1 MTQISASS
9 ENPAERRSK
18 TRIQKENETRIL
30 LAALEVFSENGF
42 RGATLDRIAATA
54 KMSKPNLL
62 YYFKNKEE
70 IHVALLTDLL
80 DVWLAPLREISPHG
94 EPADEIG
101 SYIRRKLESS
111 RQFPRESRL
120 FANEMLAGAPH
131 ISDFLQSEL
140 KQLVDEKA
148 AIFQGWIDERRL
160 APCDPRHLLFA
171 IWSTTQHY
179 ADFSVQVRH
188 VLGLQPGDVSYYEEA
203 LSMLETLIL
212 SRLVPPASTDCPA
225 GPFACMLFRGVTHR
239 IVRMR
244 GPVAI
249 LRRHILAGTL
259 VEITSRDL
267 LHGNAVLD
275 RADIDAQVAADT
287 FLVDHLEAALAIDKI
302 GDRLVRRVLTGDVAP
317 AALDA
322 AVLVIP
328 RLGCVVEVQILPF
341 CDVWHRAAVD

>member
-1 MTQISASS
+1 MTQISTTG
-9 ENPAERRSK
+9 RSPKNSRTK

-30 LAALEVFSENGF
+30 TAALDVFSENGF
-42 RGATLDRIAATA
+42 RGATLDRIASTA
-54 KMSKPNLL
+54 DMSKPNLL
-62 YYFKNKEE
+62 YYFKSKEE

-131 ISDFLQSEL
+131 IGGFLQSEL

-148 AIFQGWIDERRL
+148 AIFQGWIDQQRL

-188 VLGLQPGDVSYYEEA
+188 VLGLQPGDVSYYDEA
-203 LSMLETLIL
+203 ARMLETLFL
-212 SRLVPPASTDCPA
+212 GQL
-225 GPFACMLFRGVTHR
+225 ML
-239 IVRMR
+239 
-244 GPVAI
+244 
-249 LRRHILAGTL
+249 
-259 VEITSRDL
+259 
-267 LHGNAVLD
+267 
-275 RADIDAQVAADT
+275 
-287 FLVDHLEAALAIDKI
+287 
-302 GDRLVRRVLTGDVAP
+302 AP
-317 AALDA
+317 
-322 AVLVIP
+322 
-328 RLGCVVEVQILPF
+328 RNG
-341 CDVWHRAAVD
+341 

>member
-1 MTQISASS
+1 MTQISTPGESRT
-9 ENPAERRSK
+9 EKRTK

-54 KMSKPNLL
+54 NMSKPNLL
-62 YYFKNKEE
+62 YYFKGKEE

-80 DVWLAPLREISPHG
+80 DVWLAPLREIDPNG
-94 EPADEIG
+94 EPLDEIG

-131 ISDFLQSEL
+131 IGAFLQSEL

-148 AIFQGWIDERRL
+148 AIFQGWIDEGRL

-188 VLGLQPGDVSYYEEA
+188 VLGLQPGDISYYEEA
-203 LSMLETLIL
+203 ENMLGTLFL
-212 SRLVPPASTDCPA
+212 GRLVP
-225 GPFACMLFRGVTHR
+225 
-239 IVRMR
+239 
-244 GPVAI
+244 
-249 LRRHILAGTL
+249 
-259 VEITSRDL
+259 
-267 LHGNAVLD
+267 
-275 RADIDAQVAADT
+275 
-287 FLVDHLEAALAIDKI
+287 
-302 GDRLVRRVLTGDVAP
+302 
-317 AALDA
+317 
-322 AVLVIP
+322 
-328 RLGCVVEVQILPF
+328 LPSK
-341 CDVWHRAAVD
+341 D

>member
-1 MTQISASS
+1 MTQISTTG
-9 ENPAERRSK
+9 RSPKNSRTK

-30 LAALEVFSENGF
+30 TAALDVFSENGF
-42 RGATLDRIAATA
+42 RGATLDRIASTA
-54 KMSKPNLL
+54 DMSKPNLL
-62 YYFKNKEE
+62 YYFKSKEE

-131 ISDFLQSEL
+131 IGDFLQNEL

-148 AIFQGWIDERRL
+148 AIFQGWIDEQRL
-160 APCDPRHLLFA
+160 ASCDPRHLLFA

-203 LSMLETLIL
+203 ARMLETLFL
-212 SRLVPPASTDCPA
+212 GQL
-225 GPFACMLFRGVTHR
+225 ML
-239 IVRMR
+239 
-244 GPVAI
+244 
-249 LRRHILAGTL
+249 
-259 VEITSRDL
+259 
-267 LHGNAVLD
+267 
-275 RADIDAQVAADT
+275 
-287 FLVDHLEAALAIDKI
+287 
-302 GDRLVRRVLTGDVAP
+302 AP
-317 AALDA
+317 
-322 AVLVIP
+322 
-328 RLGCVVEVQILPF
+328 RNG
-341 CDVWHRAAVD
+341 

>member
-1 MTQISASS
+1 MTQISTTG
-9 ENPAERRSK
+9 RSPKNSRTK

-30 LAALEVFSENGF
+30 TAALDVFSENGF
-42 RGATLDRIAATA
+42 RGATLDRIASTA
-54 KMSKPNLL
+54 DMSKPNLL
-62 YYFKNKEE
+62 YYFKSKEE

-131 ISDFLQSEL
+131 IGGFLESEL

-148 AIFQGWIDERRL
+148 AIFQGWIDQQRL

-188 VLGLQPGDVSYYEEA
+188 VLGLQPDDVSYYDEA
-203 LSMLETLIL
+203 ARMLETLFL
-212 SRLVPPASTDCPA
+212 GQL
-225 GPFACMLFRGVTHR
+225 ML
-239 IVRMR
+239 
-244 GPVAI
+244 
-249 LRRHILAGTL
+249 
-259 VEITSRDL
+259 
-267 LHGNAVLD
+267 
-275 RADIDAQVAADT
+275 
-287 FLVDHLEAALAIDKI
+287 
-302 GDRLVRRVLTGDVAP
+302 AP
-317 AALDA
+317 
-322 AVLVIP
+322 
-328 RLGCVVEVQILPF
+328 RNG
-341 CDVWHRAAVD
+341 

>member
-131 ISDFLQSEL
+131 IGDFLQSEL

-148 AIFQGWIDERRL
+148 AIFQGWMDEGRL

-179 ADFSVQVRH
+179 ADFSVQIKAVTGKDLSDPAFFESTLSNIQH
-188 VLGLQPGDVSYYEEA
+188 IILGGLK
-203 LSMLETLIL
+203 
-212 SRLVPPASTDCPA
+212 PA
-225 GPFACMLFRGVTHR
+225 
-239 IVRMR
+239 
-244 GPVAI
+244 
-249 LRRHILAGTL
+249 
-259 VEITSRDL
+259 
-267 LHGNAVLD
+267 
-275 RADIDAQVAADT
+275 
-287 FLVDHLEAALAIDKI
+287 
-302 GDRLVRRVLTGDVAP
+302 
-317 AALDA
+317 
-322 AVLVIP
+322 
-328 RLGCVVEVQILPF
+328 
-341 CDVWHRAAVD
+341 